1 MSTDDGPLDADTV
14 VEGLMEPV
22 FAVDEGGEIVFANER
37 FLAITRRSR
46 DAVLGAGYELFEEI
60 VEGGFEDFRRVLEAV
75 VDGEADD
82 ERVEMAMCHPEAA
95 PVERRLPAE
104 VRVSAIVEDGSRVAA
119 LVVLRDISERV
130 ERERELERQNR
141 RLDEF
146 TSVISHDL
154 RNPLNVAEGHLE
166 LAREECNSDRLEP
179 VADALDR
186 IATISEHTLELAR
199 QGRTVGDT
207 ERVEIGEL
215 VEQCWSVVETTGG
228 RLRIEEPVTVR
239 ADPKRLRNL
248 FENLFRNSVEHG
260 STSSRTE
267 SGDSV
272 EHGSTNSRQQPRRD
286 GDGDGGDPG
295 VTVWI
300 GGLDGGFYVEDD
312 GPGIPPDERETVF
325 EAGHS
330 TGGDGSG
337 FGLAIVKQIVEGH
350 GWEIAVTE
358 GRDGGARF
366 EITGVDRTDSRLSGG
381 ATD

>member
-1 MSTDDGPLDADTV
+1 MSTGDGPIDAETV
-14 VEGLMEPV
+14 VRSLMEPV
-22 FAVDEGGEIVFANER
+22 FVVDGDGKIAFANER

-46 DAVLGAGYELFEEI
+46 DAVLGDDYELFEDT
-60 VEGGFEDFRRVLEAV
+60 VEEGFADFRQVLEAV
-75 VDGEADD
+75 VDGEVDD
-82 ERVEMAMCHPEAA
+82 ARVELLMCHPETA

-104 VRVSAIVEDGSRVAA
+104 VRVSGIVEDGSRVAA

-166 LAREECNSDRLEP
+166 LAREECDSGHLEP
-179 VADALDR
+179 VAGALDR

-248 FENLFRNSVEHG
+248 FENLLRNA
-260 STSSRTE
+260 
-267 SGDSV
+267 V
-272 EHGSTNSRQQPRRD
+272 EHGSTNPCPQSR
-286 GDGDGGDPG
+286 GDGDVDDAG

-300 GGLDGGFYVEDD
+300 GGLEDGFYVEDD
-312 GPGIPPDERETVF
+312 GPGIPPDERGNVF
-325 EAGHS
+325 EAGYS
-330 TGGDGSG
+330 TDEDGTG
-337 FGLAIVKQIVEGH
+337 FGLAIVGGIVEGH

-358 GRDGGARF
+358 GRAGGARF
-366 EITGVDRTDSRLSGG
+366 EITGVERMDSEPAVGE
-381 ATD
+381 